1 MSTDKDKRFMKI
13 VELDGIYN
21 FIVLKASN
29 VLLLFKADFGVEII
43 NTTFR
48 SKHYVDYFR
57 S

>member
-1 MSTDKDKRFMKI
+1 MSTDEDKRFMKI